1 MTRGGGWPRCQGQ
14 RLEKRTDGELEGAQ
28 GRGRG
33 STLAAERKR
42 PKCTRRPGSWLQV
55 RRLRWGTAPS
65 RQPVP
70 SPLPCPAP
78 CCRTRRWQARWC
90 SCPRTSPPPSCQP
103 AAWSHQCGAL
113 MATLGHW
120 SRGSRSRDE
129 ARAAAG
135 NQRWWWWQRRPRLYV
150 PRDSR
155 RMWRLLGRPLGAPL
169 CPVGRDWLSD
179 PSLGSAPW
187 GSLQDPGPATPTPEA
202 GCAGDGGTRGGG
214 IGPLHPLLNT
224 PVPSRWQR
232 L

>member
-42 PKCTRRPGSWLQV
+42 PRCTRRPGSWLQV
-55 RRLRWGTAPS
+55 QRLRWGTAPS

-103 AAWSHQCGAL
+103 AAGPTSAGRSWPLWGIGAEAPAAETRPELLLETNGGGGGSGGRGFMYHGTAAGCGASWAGL
-113 MATLGHW
+113 SGL
-120 SRGSRSRDE
+120 RSV
-129 ARAAAG
+129 
-135 NQRWWWWQRRPRLYV
+135 L
-150 PRDSR
+150 
-155 RMWRLLGRPLGAPL
+155 
-169 CPVGRDWLSD
+169 
-179 PSLGSAPW
+179 
-187 GSLQDPGPATPTPEA
+187 
-202 GCAGDGGTRGGG
+202 
-214 IGPLHPLLNT
+214 
-224 PVPSRWQR
+224 
-232 L
+232 